1 MAKRYDNDFDAEG
14 FVENFRAK
22 DEPPAPRT
30 PKEKQQPVTEEQDRV
45 ADRKEKTATERSE
58 RQKPTDSADD
68 YKAAYIDDLKYRFPE
83 YGWPQVKINP
93 AFCSRIANLEIL
105 CGNRRAN
112 LSTFINNVLER
123 HFRDCEAQI
132 KELKKKYNDNE

>member
-30 PKEKQQPVTEEQDRV
+30 LKEKQPVTEEQDGV
-45 ADRKEKTATERSE
+45 ANRKEKTATERSE

-112 LSTFINNVLER
+112 LSTFINNVL
-123 HFRDCEAQI
+123 
-132 KELKKKYNDNE
+132 

>member
-22 DEPPAPRT
+22 DEPPAPLT
-30 PKEKQQPVTEEQDRV
+30 PKKKQLQVSEAQVGE

-58 RQKPTDSADD
+58 RKNPNNSADD

-83 YGWPQVKINP
+83 HGWPQVKINP